1 MEDQSS
7 IRVEHWH
14 MKDFMPF
21 MIRLAKES
29 DRGAVLIST
38 GYMEKVLKDILVAYL
53 IEGGTSDALFDN
65 GALATFSARAAA
77 CHALGLIS
85 DDEFHDIQLIRK
97 IQNYLAHE
105 MNSTFEDPQVV
116 DRCKLL
122 RLKAHDYGNDGP
134 IPNSRGRHPK
144 PVDKPS
150 PLRWPQKVEVWGLA
164 ALACQH
170 DLPCVHNGA

>member
-1 MEDQSS
+1 MAEFSS
-7 IRVEHWH
+7 ISIQDWH

-29 DRGAVLIST
+29 DRGAVLICT
-38 GYMEKVLKDILVAYL
+38 GYLEKVLKDILTAYS
-53 IEGGTSDALFDN
+53 IEGSSSEALFQN
-65 GALATFSARAAA
+65 GGLATFSARAAA

-97 IQNYLAHE
+97 IRNHLAHE

-122 RLKAHDYGNDGP
+122 RLKAHDYEGVTVGTTGQFQTAAVGILNRL
-134 IPNSRGRHPK
+134 INRAHY
-144 PVDKPS
+144 V
-150 PLRWPQKVEVWGLA
+150 GLKRSTYGDW
-164 ALACQH
+164 QH
-170 DLPCVHNGA
+170 